1 MLHKLLLTAFT
12 AGHAVSS
19 HDSRL
24 LRQGAPVVIAR
35 KHKLFFS
42 FLSSYHVFCVT
53 GEHTV
58 VMLHP
63 LQSQLVEGTAWLDP
77 FVQDFRTR
85 FLTLLSGAFRGFAPA
100 LALTILDPQLTFTEA
115 QVETGVS
122 EGGAIR
128 KADGSPM
135 SAYDLK
141 RLQVW
146 VCRLQT
152 A

>member
-1 MLHKLLLTAFT
+1 M
-12 AGHAVSS
+12 
-19 HDSRL
+19 
-24 LRQGAPVVIAR
+24 IAEKR
-35 KHKLFFS
+35 KIFFS
-42 FLSSYHVFCVT
+42 FLSSYHVFFVT

-115 QVETGVS
+115 QIEKGVS

-146 VCRLQT
+146 VCRV
-152 A
+152 

>member
-1 MLHKLLLTAFT
+1 MLPTLLLTVFT
-12 AGHAVSS
+12 AEDAVSS
-19 HDSRL
+19 DDSRL
-24 LRQGAPVVIAR
+24 PPQKGPVMIAEKR
-35 KHKLFFS
+35 KISFS

-115 QVETGVS
+115 QVEKGVS

-146 VCRLQT
+146 VCRV
-152 A
+152 

>member
-1 MLHKLLLTAFT
+1 M
-12 AGHAVSS
+12 
-19 HDSRL
+19 
-24 LRQGAPVVIAR
+24 
-35 KHKLFFS
+35 
-42 FLSSYHVFCVT
+42 T

-63 LQSQLVEGTAWLDP
+63 LQSQLVEGTAWLHP

-115 QVETGVS
+115 QIETGVS

-146 VCRLQT
+146 VCRV
-152 A
+152 

>member
-1 MLHKLLLTAFT
+1 MLRSIKFSYL
-12 AGHAVSS
+12 
-19 HDSRL
+19 
-24 LRQGAPVVIAR
+24 
-35 KHKLFFS
+35 S

-63 LQSQLVEGTAWLDP
+63 LQSQLVEGTAWLKP

-115 QVETGVS
+115 QVEKGVS

-146 VCRLQT
+146 VCRV
-152 A
+152 